1 MVSLL
6 VGTQQ
11 GRDYISSELA
21 GGESS
26 SGEVTAIK
34 IYSSPI
40 GRDFDSLI
48 DIALQFIMFIVR
60 RRQTKEKMKEK
71 IYITWFQKYKGL
83 RKDK

>member
-1 MVSLL
+1 MMSLL

-34 IYSSPI
+34 IFSFAH
-40 GRDFDSLI
+40 RKRLRQFDRYCT
-48 DIALQFIMFIVR
+48 IVYYVY
-60 RRQTKEKMKEK
+60 RQTKEKMKENV
-71 IYITWFQKYKGL
+71 YITWFQKYKGS

>member
-21 GGESS
+21 GGESF

-34 IYSSPI
+34 IFRYCT
-40 GRDFDSLI
+40 
-48 DIALQFIMFIVR
+48 IVYYVY
-60 RRQTKEKMKEK
+60 RQTKEKMKEN
-71 IYITWFQKYKGL
+71 IYITWFQKYKGS

>member
-34 IYSSPI
+34 IFSSPI

-48 DIALQFIMFIVR
+48 DIALQFIMFIV
-60 RRQTKEKMKEK
+60 KLKKK
-71 IYITWFQKYKGL
+71 
-83 RKDK
+83 